1 MKKTII
7 TLLLSLFV
15 APSVAFAQTTEP
27 FPEITVPAIYTDQAS
42 YVAYYI
48 SHYWDRYDFAA
59 YDKKY
64 AEETTGQAFANFA
77 YLLQMQSGIGA
88 ATPEAQSAVKAM
100 LTRAAVSENAYW
112 HFLDLCEHYFY
123 EPNSPMRNDEFFI
136 PAIAHALSTKSPL
149 DEDSKSRYRTLKKTV
164 ERNRPGTVATDF
176 VYTTAGGSQGRM
188 SQIKSDILIIY
199 FYNPG
204 CADCRR
210 VKDMLVESEAVSR
223 LHKEGRLKVLAVY
236 PDEDLTEWKKYLA
249 ENPKWWISS
258 YDKGAVVQSRNLYDL
273 KAIPTLYLLD
283 KDKNVVLKDPTPEN
297 LIGLLEMI

>member
-100 LTRAAVSENAYW
+100 LTRAAVSEDAYW

>member
-48 SHYWDRYDFAA
+48 SHYWDRYDFAT

-64 AEETTGQAFANFA
+64 TEETTGQAFANFA

-100 LTRAAVSENAYW
+100 LTRAAVSEDAYW

-188 SQIKSDILIIY
+188 SQIKSDILILY

-210 VKDMLVESEAVSR
+210 VKDMLVESEAVGR

>member
-100 LTRAAVSENAYW
+100 LTRAAVSEDAYW

-188 SQIKSDILIIY
+188 SQIKSDILILY

-210 VKDMLVESEAVSR
+210 VKDMLVESEAVGR